1 VSTPVATHPERDR
14 QRRLGGVPFAHLV
27 VPGTAL
33 IVVAALAWVLTV
45 RQADGMGHA
54 PGTMGM
60 ALPAFLGMWTAMMAA
75 MMFPSVATLAVI
87 WVRSINQQTTGLTRG
102 RRLVS
107 FLAGYLISWAG
118 YGVLAYAALLGT
130 DHLIDTAPDGARWL
144 GVAVFAV
151 AGAYQLTS
159 LKDACLTHCRSP
171 LGQVVH
177 YGNYRG
183 RLRDLRVGLHH
194 GAYCVGCCWGLM
206 LVLVAVGVMN
216 IPVMVA
222 IAAAIFAE
230 KLWSRGQWLSKL
242 IGVGLLLLATAMPF
256 HPNLAPAL
264 HHRGGTDL
272 QMDPGMRM

>member
-1 VSTPVATHPERDR
+1 VSAPVATNPERER
-14 QRRLGGVPFAHLV
+14 QRCLGGVPIAHLA

-33 IVVAALAWVLTV
+33 VVVAALAWAVTV
-45 RQADGMGHA
+45 QQADGMGTA
-54 PGTMGM
+54 PGAMGM
-60 ALPAFLGMWTAMMAA
+60 ALPAFLGMWTAMMTA

-87 WVRSINQQTTGLTRG
+87 WVRSINQQTTGVIRA
-102 RRLVS
+102 RRLAS

-118 YGVLAYAALLGT
+118 YGVLAYLALLGA
-130 DHLIDTAPDGARWL
+130 DHLVDTAPNGAKWL

-151 AGAYQLTS
+151 AGAYQLTP

-171 LGQVVH
+171 LGQLAH
-177 YGNYRG
+177 YGSYRG

-206 LVLVAVGVMN
+206 LILVAVGVMN
-216 IPVMVA
+216 IPVMVL
-222 IAAAIFAE
+222 IAAGIFAE

-242 IGVGLLLLATAMPF
+242 IGVGLLLLATAIPF

-264 HHRGGTDL
+264 HRHD
-272 QMDPGMRM
+272 GMVMQWDGDMHM